1 MIIKYITRLIVLLNI
16 IFYGKG
22 YTEDD
27 KEDDEMKEKVIVLCT
42 SIFVLVLVCVV
53 AIGLKAK
60 DKNSTKKE
68 KKTEL
73 IEETSS
79 ELETTTEEETTT
91 EPETEVLVDPTK
103 PMVALTFDDGPSRE
117 NTIRILDALK
127 AHNGRA
133 TFFLVGYNIEGNED
147 IIKAIADEGSEV
159 ANHTI
164 NHKQLTKIT
173 DDAEL
178 DSEIYTVRNK
188 IVEITG
194 QEVVPLRP
202 PYGDVDE
209 RVMSHIQDPV
219 ILWSID
225 TLDWQ
230 TRDAASTIAN
240 IQENIFDGA
249 IVLMH
254 DIHGETADAVVQIV
268 DWLDSQG
275 YQMVTVSELGEYRR
289 GGLTTGVKYG
299 SLKPEETATAEET
312 ESVEEDTTQ
321 GEE

>member
-16 IFYGKG
+16 IFYGKS
-22 YTEDD
+22 YT
-27 KEDDEMKEKVIVLCT
+27 EDDEMKEKVIVLCT
-42 SIFVLVLVCVV
+42 SILVLVLVCVV

-60 DKNSTKKE
+60 EKNSTKKE

-91 EPETEVLVDPTK
+91 EPETEALVDPTK

-117 NTIRILDALK
+117 NTNRILDVLK
-127 AHNGRA
+127 EHNARA
-133 TFFLVGYNIEGNED
+133 TFFVVGYNIDGNED
-147 IIKAIADEGSEV
+147 VLKRIADEGSEV
-159 ANHTI
+159 ANHTA
-164 NHKQLTKIT
+164 NHKQLTEIE

-178 DSEIYTVRNK
+178 DSEINTVRNK
-188 IVEITG
+188 IVEVTG

-202 PYGDVDE
+202 PFGDVDE
-209 RVMSHIQDPV
+209 RVMARIQDPV
-219 ILWSID
+219 ILWAID
-225 TLDWQ
+225 TLDWK
-230 TRDAASTIAN
+230 TRDAASTVAN
-240 IQENIFDGA
+240 VQENIFDGA

-268 DWLDSQG
+268 EWLDSQG

-299 SLKPEETATAEET
+299 SLKPEETATAEEA
-312 ESVEEDTTQ
+312 EAVEEDTTH